1 MLKKRAI
8 ANKKNFMPVTLIVLV
23 IQMDAWIDGKVHAV
37 SKNAVLVMK
46 LAMFQKKQSPP
57 GWSGIN
63 LRVLIEKYFEHG
75 QVWLCFSTLCLKIY

>member
-23 IQMDAWIDGKVHAV
+23 IQMDAWINGKVHAV

-46 LAMFQKKQSPP
+46 LAMFQKKQSPL

-63 LRVLIEKYFEHG
+63 LRVLIEKYFEYG